1 MRCLFFNAKHKE
13 GGDDKAK
20 KREKGEGI
28 KESGCC

>member
-13 GGDDKAK
+13 GDDKAK